1 MLISTSRKPSQK
13 TRKFCKNLS
22 HAFDYDYTNR
32 GKSSIR
38 DLLVKSKELGR
49 NGLLLIYEIKG
60 NPSKMTFISSIGEE
74 ELALLISAETCNER
88 LHINPKDLKIR
99 NDFPDLSPLCD
110 VLGFEVDNKSKLSS
124 NYLHF
129 RSADNGNEEGLYNL
143 PIAII
148 DFYNKFGDK
157 IDLRINVKKIVVD

>member
-22 HAFDYDYTNR
+22 HAFDYDYVNR

-49 NGLLLIYEIKG
+49 IGVLLVYEIKG
-60 NPSKMTFISSIGEE
+60 NPSKLTFLSENGEE
-74 ELALLISAETCNER
+74 ELAILISAETANTW
-88 LHINPKDLKIR
+88 LHIKPSELKIK
-99 NDFPDLSPLCD
+99 NDFPDLAPLADILGLD
-110 VLGFEVDNKSKLSS
+110 VVDGDLTS

-129 RSADNGNEEGLYNL
+129 RPADDYEFEDGR
-143 PIAII
+143 IAVI
-148 DFYNKFGDK
+148 DFYNKHSDK
-157 IDLRINVKKIVVD
+157 IDLQINVKKIVIE